1 MAMKNPIASLISKHL
16 KKRGKLYVVSGPSG
30 CGKTTL
36 CAKLLKKDL
45 GLTRSV
51 SVTTRIPRAGEKRN
65 RDYIFD
71 TKELFLN
78 DVKKKRFLEH
88 AKVFDNYYG
97 TPRKFIVDTLKKNK
111 DVLLNID
118 VQGAAQI
125 KNNFNEAVLIFILPP
140 SLKALYKRLQ
150 NRSTDTK
157 KEVKKR
163 LEVAGKE
170 LNAINMYD
178 YIVLN
183 DKLSAATKDIVAI
196 IKADRCKRT

>member
-1 MAMKNPIASLISKHL
+1 MAMKKPSTSLIKQYL

-36 CAKLLKKDL
+36 CAKLLKKEL

-65 RDYIFD
+65 RDYIFN
-71 TKELFLN
+71 TKEFFLK
-78 DVKKKRFLEH
+78 DVKNKRFLEY
-88 AKVFDNYYG
+88 AKVFGNYYG
-97 TPRKFIVDTLKKNK
+97 TPKKFVLEMLKKNK
-111 DVLLNID
+111 DILLNID

-125 KNNFNEAVLIFILPP
+125 KRNFKEAVLIFILPP
-140 SLKALYKRLQ
+140 SLKVLCKRLQ
-150 NRSTDTK
+150 TRSTDTK
-157 KEVKKR
+157 KEVEKR
-163 LEVAGKE
+163 LEVAEKE
-170 LNAINMYD
+170 LNAVNVYD

-196 IKADRCKRT
+196 IKADRCKRI

>member
-1 MAMKNPIASLISKHL
+1 MAMKKLSASLIKQHL
-16 KKRGKLYVVSGPSG
+16 KKIGKLYVVSGPSG

-36 CAKLLKKDL
+36 CAKLLKKEL

-65 RDYIFD
+65 RDYIFN
-71 TKELFLN
+71 TKELFLK
-78 DVKKKRFLEH
+78 DVKNKRFLEY
-88 AKVFDNYYG
+88 AKVFGNYYG
-97 TPRKFIVDTLKKNK
+97 TPKKFVLEMLKKNK
-111 DVLLNID
+111 DILLNID

-125 KNNFNEAVLIFILPP
+125 KRNFKEAVLIFILPP
-140 SLKALYKRLQ
+140 SLKVLYKRLQ
-150 NRSTDTK
+150 TRSTDTK

-163 LEVAGKE
+163 LEAAEKE
-170 LNAINMYD
+170 LNAVNVYD

>member
-1 MAMKNPIASLISKHL
+1 MSIKKSSTSLIKKYL

-51 SVTTRIPRAGEKRN
+51 SATTRIPRADERRN
-65 RDYIFD
+65 KDYIFT
-71 TKELFLN
+71 TKGLFQK

-97 TPRKFIVDTLKKNK
+97 TPKKFVLETLKKNK

-125 KNNFNEAVLIFILPP
+125 KKNFKEAILIFILPP
-140 SLKALYKRLQ
+140 SLKVLCKRLQ

-157 KEVKKR
+157 EEVKKR
-163 LEVAGKE
+163 LKIAEKE

-183 DKLSAATKDIVAI
+183 DKLSTATKDIVAI
-196 IKADRCKRT
+196 IKADRCKRA

>member
-1 MAMKNPIASLISKHL
+1 MAMKKPTTSLIKRHL

-65 RDYIFD
+65 RDYIFN
-71 TKELFLN
+71 TKELFLK
-78 DVKKKRFLEH
+78 DVKNKRFLEH
-88 AKVFDNYYG
+88 AKVFGNYYG
-97 TPRKFIVDTLKKNK
+97 TPKKFVLEMLKKNK
-111 DVLLNID
+111 DILLNID

-125 KNNFNEAVLIFILPP
+125 KRNFKEAVLIFILPP
-140 SLKALYKRLQ
+140 SLKVLYKRLQ
-150 NRSTDTK
+150 TRSTDTK
-157 KEVKKR
+157 KEVEKR
-163 LEVAGKE
+163 LEAAEKE
-170 LNAINMYD
+170 LNAVNVYD

>member
-1 MAMKNPIASLISKHL
+1 MSIKKSSTSLIKKHL

-36 CAKLLKKDL
+36 CAKLLKKGL

-51 SVTTRIPRAGEKRN
+51 SATTRIPRADERRN
-65 RDYIFD
+65 KDYIFT
-71 TKELFLN
+71 TKGLFQK

-97 TPRKFIVDTLKKNK
+97 TPKKFVLETLKKNK

-125 KNNFNEAVLIFILPP
+125 KKNFKEAILIFILPP
-140 SLKALYKRLQ
+140 SLKVLYKRLQ

-157 KEVKKR
+157 EEVKKR
-163 LEVAGKE
+163 LKTAEKE
-170 LNAINMYD
+170 LNAISMYD

-183 DKLSAATKDIVAI
+183 DKLSTATKDIVAI
-196 IKADRCKRT
+196 IKADRCKRA

>member
-1 MAMKNPIASLISKHL
+1 MAMKKPTTSLIKRHL

-71 TKELFLN
+71 TKELFLK

-88 AKVFDNYYG
+88 AKVFGNYYG
-97 TPRKFIVDTLKKNK
+97 TPKKFVLEMLEKNK
-111 DVLLNID
+111 DILLNID

-125 KNNFNEAVLIFILPP
+125 KRNFKEAVLIFILPP
-140 SLKALYKRLQ
+140 SLKVLYKRLQ
-150 NRSTDTK
+150 TRSTDTK

-163 LEVAGKE
+163 LEAAEKE
-170 LNAINMYD
+170 LNAVNVYD

>member
-1 MAMKNPIASLISKHL
+1 MAMKKLSASLIKQHL
-16 KKRGKLYVVSGPSG
+16 KKIGKLYVVSGPSG

-36 CAKLLKKDL
+36 CAKLLKKEL

-65 RDYIFD
+65 RDYIFN
-71 TKELFLN
+71 TKELFLK
-78 DVKKKRFLEH
+78 DVKNKRFLEY
-88 AKVFDNYYG
+88 AKVFGNYYG
-97 TPRKFIVDTLKKNK
+97 TPKKFVLEMLKKNK
-111 DVLLNID
+111 DILLNID

-125 KNNFNEAVLIFILPP
+125 KRNFKEAVLIFILPP
-140 SLKALYKRLQ
+140 SLKVLYKRLQ
-150 NRSTDTK
+150 TRSTDTK
-157 KEVKKR
+157 KEVEKR
-163 LEVAGKE
+163 LEAAEKE
-170 LNAINMYD
+170 LNAVNVYD

>member
-1 MAMKNPIASLISKHL
+1 MKKPSISLIKQHL

-36 CAKLLKKDL
+36 CAKLLKKEL

-65 RDYIFD
+65 RDYIFH
-71 TKELFLN
+71 TKEFFLN

-88 AKVFDNYYG
+88 AKVFGNYYG
-97 TPRKFIVDTLKKNK
+97 TPKKFVLEMLKKNK
-111 DVLLNID
+111 DILFNID

-125 KNNFNEAVLIFILPP
+125 KRNFKEAVLIFILPP
-140 SLKALYKRLQ
+140 SLKVLYKRLQ
-150 NRSTDTK
+150 TRSTDTK
-157 KEVKKR
+157 KEVEKR
-163 LEVAGKE
+163 LKIAEKE
-170 LNAINMYD
+170 LKAVNVYD